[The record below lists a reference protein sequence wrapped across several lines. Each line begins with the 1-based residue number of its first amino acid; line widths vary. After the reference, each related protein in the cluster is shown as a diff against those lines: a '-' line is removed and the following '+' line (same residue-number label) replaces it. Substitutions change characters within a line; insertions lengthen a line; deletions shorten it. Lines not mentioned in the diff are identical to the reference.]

1 MTELAGVMVGNYFLL
16 ECLERE
22 GMVET
27 YRARPTTRGGCDVV
41 LRIYRPAFP
50 DPTGFQEHFSSEVE
64 KVWRC
69 HHEHIQPLIE
79 YGAGDD
85 LLYTVTQVTEAET
98 LQRFLERWENGQPD
112 APVPA
117 LLSLAVV
124 GRILTQIGSALHYA
138 HEHRIVHGNIQP
150 TSILVEHEGHFV
162 LTDFS
167 MKSPREETDAV
178 VMQAQ
183 GGNAAYMAPEQALGI
198 LSPACDIYALG
209 VLLFRLLTGRL
220 PYDGE
225 SPDAIALNHADE
237 PIPSVREWR
246 PDVPEAL
253 ELVTRVA
260 LAKSPAARFPTA
272 AAFVEAL
279 DAAIRN
285 ETPPVVITTAPI
297 RRIPVRARRTALTWS
312 RVFTLLSVLVMLCSL
327 SGVIF
332 FFAANPFH
340 LENLP
345 FLPLQSLGQAGTLH
359 MNPFQRAT
367 PTMGATPV
375 KTSTSQQSSGGGKA
389 PPSRGHTTPV
399 AGSTPLPG
407 TSPTTTP
414 DPTATQPPAAVV
426 CVSGTLSI
434 DGSPYLRSLMQ
445 QINSDYNAQCS
456 GLQIGLRADG
466 SRAINLVQQGQ
477 IDIADTDLSAQPGRN
492 LSDHPVAALLYT
504 LVASPDVSISG
515 LTTTQ
520 IQAIY
525 AGQITNWS
533 QFGGPNEAIT
543 LILPPATSSISS
555 IFRAFVLHGV
565 PISAS
570 AYVVKKDQ
578 PARILQLV
586 SQIPG
591 ALSFVPLAAVS
602 GSSPSVQ
609 TLTIDGASAS
619 QQSLLAGTYTF
630 WSIEHLYT
638 LGGDTSQAEAYLQFA
653 TSPQESSQFSR
664 FGAVPLAMIDRT
676 IVQSHLPG
684 PVF

>member
-27 YRARPTTRGGCDVV
+27 YRARPTTRGGRDVV

-50 DPTGFQEHFSSEVE
+50 DPTGFQEHFAAEVE

-79 YGAGDD
+79 YGAGED

-98 LQRFLERWENGQPD
+98 LVQFLERWESGQQDTSMPESLPL
-112 APVPA
+112 PVVA
-117 LLSLAVV
+117 
-124 GRILTQIGSALHYA
+124 RMLTQVGSALQYT
-138 HEHRIVHGNIQP
+138 HEQQIVHGNIQSA
-150 TSILVEHEGHFV
+150 SILVEHEGRFL

-167 MKSPREETDAV
+167 MKSPREESNAV
-178 VMQAQ
+178 VTEAQ
-183 GGNAAYMAPEQALGI
+183 SGNAAYMAPEQSLGI

-225 SPDAIALNHADE
+225 SSEAIALKHADE

-272 AAFVEAL
+272 AAFVDAL

-285 ETPPVVITTAPI
+285 NAPPVVITTAPI

-312 RVFTLLSVLVMLCSL
+312 RVFTLISVLLMLCGL

-345 FLPLQSLGQAGTLH
+345 FLPLQSLGQPGKFH
-359 MNPFQRAT
+359 MNPGNGAT
-367 PTMGATPV
+367 PTTGATTVTP
-375 KTSTSQQSSGGGKA
+375 STSQQSATSGKA
-389 PPSRGHTTPV
+389 PPSRGHTTPTV
-399 AGSTPLPG
+399 GTTPLPG
-407 TSPTTTP
+407 TL
-414 DPTATQPPAAVV
+414 PTATPEPTAAPPPAPVV

-434 DGSPYLRSLMQ
+434 DGSPYLRALMQ
-445 QINSDYNAQCS
+445 QITNDYTAQCA
-456 GLQIGLRADG
+456 GLQIGLRTDG

-477 IDIADTDLSAQPGRN
+477 IDVADTDLSARPGRN
-492 LSDHPVAALLYT
+492 LTDHPVAALLYT
-504 LVASPDVSISG
+504 LIASPDISISG
-515 LTTTQ
+515 LTTAQ

-533 QFGGPNEAIT
+533 QLGGPNEAIT

-555 IFRAFVLHGV
+555 IFHTFVLGGA
-565 PISAS
+565 PISAN

-591 ALSFVPLAAVS
+591 ALSFVPLAAVT
-602 GSSPSVQ
+602 GSNPPVQ
-609 TLTIDGASAS
+609 VLAIDGASAS
-619 QQSLLAGTYTF
+619 QQSFLAGTYTF

-638 LGGDTSQAEAYLQFA
+638 LGSGTAQAQAYIQFA
-653 TSPQESSQFSR
+653 ASPQESSQLSK
-664 FGAVPLAMIDRT
+664 FGAVPLGMIDST

>member
-27 YRARPTTRGGCDVV
+27 YRARPTTRGGCDVI

-50 DPTGFQEHFSSEVE
+50 DPTGFQEHFSAEVE

-85 LLYTVTQVTEAET
+85 LLYTVTQVTEAES
-98 LQRFLERWENGQPD
+98 LERFLERWENGQQG
-112 APVPA
+112 APVSA
-117 LLSLAVV
+117 LLPLPVV
-124 GRILTQIGSALHYA
+124 ARILDQAGSALHYA
-138 HEHRIVHGNIQP
+138 HEQQIVHGNIQSA
-150 TSILVEHEGHFV
+150 SILVEHEGRFL

-167 MKSPREETDAV
+167 MKSPRQESDAV
-178 VMQAQ
+178 VAQAQ
-183 GGNAAYMAPEQALGI
+183 GGNAAYIAPEQSLGI

-209 VLLFRLLTGRL
+209 VLLYRLLTGRL

-225 SPDAIALNHADE
+225 SPDAIALKHADE

-246 PDVPEAL
+246 RDVPEAL

-285 ETPPVVITTAPI
+285 DAPPVVITTAPI

-312 RVFTLLSVLVMLCSL
+312 RVFTLLSVLVMLCGL

-345 FLPLQSLGQAGTLH
+345 FLPLQNLGQAGTLH
-359 MNPFQRAT
+359 MNPSNGAT
-367 PTMGATPV
+367 PTTGATPV
-375 KTSTSQQSSGGGKA
+375 TTSTTQQSATGGKA

-399 AGSTPLPG
+399 AGVTPLPG
-407 TSPTTTP
+407 TSPTVTP
-414 DPTATQPPAAVV
+414 DPTATQPPAPVV

-445 QINSDYNAQCS
+445 QITGDYNAQCA
-456 GLQIGLRADG
+456 GLQIGLRTDG
-466 SRAINLVQQGQ
+466 TRAINLVQRGQ
-477 IDIADTDLSAQPGRN
+477 IDIADTDLSAQPARN
-492 LSDHPVAALLYT
+492 LSDHPVAAFLYT
-504 LVASPDVSISG
+504 LITSRDIPISG
-515 LTTTQ
+515 LTTAQ

-533 QFGGPNEAIT
+533 QLGGPNEAIT

-555 IFRAFVLHGV
+555 IFHAFVLGGA

-591 ALSFVPLAAVS
+591 ALSFVPLAAIS
-602 GSSPSVQ
+602 GSNPSVQ
-609 TLTIDGASAS
+609 MLTIDGASATP
-619 QQSLLAGTYTF
+619 QSLLAGTYTF
-630 WSIEHLYT
+630 WSIEHFYT
-638 LGGDTSQAEAYLQFA
+638 LGSGTSQAQAYIQFA
-653 TSPQESSQFSR
+653 TSPQELGQLTK
-664 FGAVPLAMIDRT
+664 FGAVPLGMIDTT
-676 IVQSHLPG
+676 IVQSHVPG
-684 PVF
+684 PLF

>member
-27 YRARPTTRGGCDVV
+27 YRARPTTRGGCDVI
-41 LRIYRPAFP
+41 LRIFRPAFP
-50 DPTGFQEHFSSEVE
+50 DPIGFQEHFSAEVE

-79 YGAGDD
+79 YGAGED

-98 LQRFLERWENGQPD
+98 LERFLERWEAGRQD
-112 APVPA
+112 APVPTP
-117 LLSLAVV
+117 LPLPVV
-124 GRILTQIGSALHYA
+124 ARILAQAGSALHYA
-138 HEHRIVHGNIQP
+138 HEQRIVHGNIQSA
-150 TSILVEHEGHFV
+150 SILVEHEGRFL

-167 MKSPREETDAV
+167 MKHPREESHV
-178 VMQAQ
+178 VVAQAQ
-183 GGNAAYMAPEQALGI
+183 EGNAAYIAPEQALGV

-220 PYDGE
+220 PYDDE
-225 SPDAIALNHADE
+225 SPDAIALKHADE

-272 AAFVEAL
+272 AAFVDAL

-285 ETPPVVITTAPI
+285 DAPPVVITTAPV

-312 RVFTLLSVLVMLCSL
+312 RVFTLISVLVMLCGL

-345 FLPLQSLGQAGTLH
+345 FLSLQNLGQAGKFH
-359 MNPFQRAT
+359 MNPGNGAT
-367 PTMGATPV
+367 PTTGTTAVTP
-375 KTSTSQQSSGGGKA
+375 STSQQPVASGNA
-389 PPSRGHTTPV
+389 PPARGHTTPV
-399 AGSTPLPG
+399 VEVTPLPG
-407 TSPTTTP
+407 TSPTVTP
-414 DPTATQPPAAVV
+414 YPIGTATPAPVV

-445 QINSDYNAQCS
+445 QINSDYNAQCA
-456 GLQIGLRADG
+456 GLQIGLRTDG
-466 SRAINLVQQGQ
+466 SRAINLVQRGQ
-477 IDIADTDLSAQPGRN
+477 VDIADADLSAQAARN
-492 LSDHPVAALLYT
+492 LTDHPVAALLYT
-504 LVASPDVSISG
+504 LIASPNITLSG
-515 LTTTQ
+515 LSTAQ

-533 QFGGPNEAIT
+533 QLGGPNEAIT
-543 LILPPATSSISS
+543 LILPPSTSSISS
-555 IFRAFVLHGV
+555 IFHTFVLGGA

-570 AYVVKKDQ
+570 AYVMKKDQ
-578 PARILQLV
+578 PARVLQLV

-591 ALSFVPLAAVS
+591 ALSFVPLAAVI
-602 GSSPSVQ
+602 GSNPPVQ
-609 TLTIDGASAS
+609 MLTIDGASATP
-619 QQSLLAGTYTF
+619 QTLLAGTYTF
-630 WSIEHLYT
+630 WSLEHLYT
-638 LGGDTSQAEAYLQFA
+638 LGSGTPQAQAYIQFA
-653 TSPQESSQFSR
+653 TSPQELSQLSR
-664 FGAVPLAMIDRT
+664 FGAVPLGMIDTT

-684 PVF
+684 PLF

>member
-1 MTELAGVMVGNYFLL
+1 MTELAGVMVGSYFLL

-27 YRARPTTRGGCDVV
+27 YRARPTTRGGCDVI
-41 LRIYRPAFP
+41 LRIFRPAFS
-50 DPTGFQEHFSSEVE
+50 DPTGFQEHFSTEVE

-79 YGAGDD
+79 YGAGED
-85 LLYTVTQVTEAET
+85 LLFTVTQATEAET
-98 LQRFLERWENGQPD
+98 LERFLERWENGQQGVSD
-112 APVPA
+112 PA
-117 LLSLAVV
+117 LLPLPVV
-124 GRILTQIGSALHYA
+124 QRILAQVGSALQFA
-138 HEHRIVHGNIQP
+138 HEQQIVHGNIQP
-150 TSILVEHEGHFV
+150 SSILVAHEGHFM

-167 MKSPREETDAV
+167 LKSPREESNAV
-178 VMQAQ
+178 VTEAA
-183 GGNAAYMAPEQALGI
+183 NAAYSAPEQALGI

-225 SPDAIALNHADE
+225 SPEAIALKHADE

-260 LAKSPAARFPTA
+260 LAKSPAARFPSA
-272 AAFVEAL
+272 AAFVDAL
-279 DAAIRN
+279 EAAIRN
-285 ETPPVVITTAPI
+285 DAPPVVITTAPI
-297 RRIPVRARRTALTWS
+297 RRIPVRARRTGLTWS
-312 RVFTLLSVLVMLCSL
+312 RVFTLISVLVMLCGL

-345 FLPLQSLGQAGTLH
+345 FLPLQNLGQAGKFH
-359 MNPFQRAT
+359 ISSGNGAT
-367 PTMGATPV
+367 PTTAATPV
-375 KTSTSQQSSGGGKA
+375 TPVTSQQSATSGYA

-399 AGSTPLPG
+399 VGTTPLPG
-407 TSPTTTP
+407 TSPTVSP
-414 DPTATQPPAAVV
+414 DPTVTQPPAPVA

-434 DGSPYLRSLMQ
+434 DGSPYLQPLMQ
-445 QINSDYNAQCS
+445 QINSDYNTQCA
-456 GLQIGLRADG
+456 GLQIGLRTDG
-466 SRAINLVQQGQ
+466 NRAINLVQRGQ
-477 IDIADTDLSAQPGRN
+477 IDIADADLSAQAARN
-492 LSDHPVAALLYT
+492 LTDHPVAALLYT
-504 LVASPDVSISG
+504 LIASPDISLSG
-515 LTTTQ
+515 LTTAQ

-543 LILPPATSSISS
+543 LILPPNTSSISS
-555 IFRAFVLHGV
+555 IFHAFVLGSA
-565 PISAS
+565 PISANV
-570 AYVVKKDQ
+570 YVMKKDQ
-578 PARILQLV
+578 PARVLQFV

-591 ALSFVPLAAVS
+591 ALSFVPLAAVT
-602 GSSPSVQ
+602 GSNLSVQ
-609 TLTIDGASAS
+609 MLTIDGASATS
-619 QQSLLAGTYTF
+619 QSLRAGSYTF
-630 WSIEHLYT
+630 WSIEHFYT
-638 LGGDTSQAEAYLQFA
+638 LGSGTSQAQAYIQFA
-653 TSPQESSQFSR
+653 TSPQESGQLSR
-664 FGAVPLAMIDRT
+664 FGAVPLAMIDSA

>member
-1 MTELAGVMVGNYFLL
+1 MPGQGQVPTLLRSRGRIGWGRDRACPRPSSLLHGKRGDMTELAGVMVGNYFLL

-50 DPTGFQEHFSSEVE
+50 DPTGFQEHFSAEVE

-98 LQRFLERWENGQPD
+98 LERFLERWEDGQPD

-117 LLSLAVV
+117 LLPLPVV
-124 GRILTQIGSALHYA
+124 ERILAQIGSALHYV
-138 HEHRIVHGNIQP
+138 HEHQIVHGNIQLE
-150 TSILVEHEGHFV
+150 SILVAHEGYFL

-167 MKSPREETDAV
+167 MKSRREETHAV
-178 VMQAQ
+178 VTEAQ
-183 GGNAAYMAPEQALGI
+183 GGNAAYMSPEQSLGI

-225 SPDAIALNHADE
+225 SPDAIALKHADE

-260 LAKSPAARFPTA
+260 LAKTPAARFPTA

-285 ETPPVVITTAPI
+285 DAPPVVITTAPI

-345 FLPLQSLGQAGTLH
+345 FLPSLQKLGGVGKFHINPSNGT
-359 MNPFQRAT
+359 T
-367 PTMGATPV
+367 PTTGTTPV
-375 KTSTSQQSSGGGKA
+375 TTSTAQQGTTGGKA
-389 PPSRGHTTPV
+389 PSSRGHTTPV
-399 AGSTPLPG
+399 VGGTPLPG
-407 TSPTTTP
+407 TSPTVTP
-414 DPTATQPPAAVV
+414 YPTVTQPPETVV
-426 CVSGTLSI
+426 C
-434 DGSPYLRSLMQ
+434 
-445 QINSDYNAQCS
+445 A
-456 GLQIGLRADG
+456 
-466 SRAINLVQQGQ
+466 
-477 IDIADTDLSAQPGRN
+477 
-492 LSDHPVAALLYT
+492 
-504 LVASPDVSISG
+504 
-515 LTTTQ
+515 
-520 IQAIY
+520 
-525 AGQITNWS
+525 
-533 QFGGPNEAIT
+533 
-543 LILPPATSSISS
+543 
-555 IFRAFVLHGV
+555 
-565 PISAS
+565 
-570 AYVVKKDQ
+570 
-578 PARILQLV
+578 
-586 SQIPG
+586 
-591 ALSFVPLAAVS
+591 
-602 GSSPSVQ
+602 
-609 TLTIDGASAS
+609 
-619 QQSLLAGTYTF
+619 
-630 WSIEHLYT
+630 
-638 LGGDTSQAEAYLQFA
+638 
-653 TSPQESSQFSR
+653 
-664 FGAVPLAMIDRT
+664 
-676 IVQSHLPG
+676 
-684 PVF
+684 

>member
-27 YRARPTTRGGCDVV
+27 YRARPTTRGGCDVI
-41 LRIYRPAFP
+41 LRIFRPAFP
-50 DPTGFQEHFSSEVE
+50 DPTGFQEHFSAEVE
-64 KVWRC
+64 KVWRY

-79 YGAGDD
+79 YGAGED

-98 LQRFLERWENGQPD
+98 LARFLERWESEQQD
-112 APVPA
+112 AQLPLPVVA
-117 LLSLAVV
+117 
-124 GRILTQIGSALHYA
+124 RILAQVSSALHYA
-138 HEHRIVHGNIQP
+138 HEQQIVHGNIQP
-150 TSILVEHEGHFV
+150 ASILVEHEGHFL

-167 MKSPREETDAV
+167 MKSPRAESYAV
-178 VMQAQ
+178 MEQAQ
-183 GGNAAYMAPEQALGI
+183 EGNAAYIAPEQALGV

-209 VLLFRLLTGRL
+209 VLLFLLLTGRL

-225 SPDAIALNHADE
+225 SPDEIALKHADE

-272 AAFVEAL
+272 AAFVDAL

-285 ETPPVVITTAPI
+285 DAPPVVITTAPI

-312 RVFTLLSVLVMLCSL
+312 RVFTLLSVLIMLCGL

-340 LENLP
+340 LDNLP
-345 FLPLQSLGQAGTLH
+345 FLSLQNLGQAGKFHL
-359 MNPFQRAT
+359 NPGNGAT
-367 PTMGATPV
+367 PTTGTTPV
-375 KTSTSQQSSGGGKA
+375 TSSTSQPSTVSGNA

-399 AGSTPLPG
+399 AGVTPLPG
-407 TSPTTTP
+407 TTPTVTTG
-414 DPTATQPPAAVV
+414 PPIIQTPAPVV

-434 DGSPYLRSLMQ
+434 DGSLYLRPLMQ
-445 QINSDYNAQCS
+445 QIDSDYNAQCAE
-456 GLQIGLRADG
+456 LQIGLRTDG
-466 SRAINLVQQGQ
+466 SRAINLVQHGQ
-477 IDIADTDLSAQPGRN
+477 IDIADSDVGAQPGRN
-492 LSDHPVAALLYT
+492 LTDHPLAALLYT
-504 LVASPDVSISG
+504 LIASPDISLSG
-515 LTTTQ
+515 LSTAQ

-533 QFGGPNEAIT
+533 QLGGPNEAIT

-555 IFRAFVLHGV
+555 IFRTFILSGA
-565 PISAS
+565 PIA
-570 AYVVKKDQ
+570 AHTYILKKDQ
-578 PARILQLV
+578 PARVLQLV

-591 ALSFVPLAAVS
+591 ALSFVPLAALT
-602 GSSPSVQ
+602 GSNSPVQ
-609 TLTIDGASAS
+609 MLTIDGASATS
-619 QQSLLAGTYTF
+619 QSLQAGTYTF

-638 LGGDTSQAEAYLQFA
+638 LGSGTSQAQAYIQFA
-653 TSPQESSQFSR
+653 TSPQELSQLSK
-664 FGAVPLAMIDRT
+664 FGAVPLGMINSE

>member
-50 DPTGFQEHFSSEVE
+50 DPTGFQEHFSAEVE

-69 HHEHIQPLIE
+69 HHEHIQSLIE
-79 YGAGDD
+79 YGAGED

-98 LQRFLERWENGQPD
+98 LEHFLEQWENGQQD
-112 APVPA
+112 VPVLT
-117 LLSLAVV
+117 LLPLPVV
-124 GRILTQIGSALHYA
+124 ARILAQVGSALHYA
-138 HEHRIVHGNIQP
+138 HERQIVHGNIQP
-150 TSILVEHEGHFV
+150 TSILVEHEGRFL

-167 MKSPREETDAV
+167 MKSPREESDAV
-178 VMQAQ
+178 VTQTQ
-183 GGNAAYMAPEQALGI
+183 GGNAAYIAPEQSLGI

-225 SPDAIALNHADE
+225 SPEAIALKHADE

-272 AAFVEAL
+272 SAFVDAL

-285 ETPPVVITTAPI
+285 DAPPVVITTAPI

-327 SGVIF
+327 SGVVF

-345 FLPLQSLGQAGTLH
+345 FLPLQDLGQAGKFH
-359 MNPFQRAT
+359 MNPGNGVT
-367 PTMGATPV
+367 PTTGATPV
-375 KTSTSQQSSGGGKA
+375 ATSTSQQSATSGKA
-389 PPSRGHTTPV
+389 PPSRGYTTPV
-399 AGSTPLPG
+399 AGVTPLPG
-407 TSPTTTP
+407 TSPTVTSNPTQTP
-414 DPTATQPPAAVV
+414 VV

-434 DGSPYLRSLMQ
+434 DGSPYLRLLMQ
-445 QINSDYNAQCS
+445 QINSDYNAQCA
-456 GLQIGLRADG
+456 GLQIGLRTDG
-466 SRAINLVQQGQ
+466 SRAINLVQHGQ
-477 IDIADTDLSAQPGRN
+477 IDIADADLSAQPVRN
-492 LSDHPVAALLYT
+492 LTDHPMVALLYT
-504 LVASPDVSISG
+504 MITSPDITLSG
-515 LTTTQ
+515 LTTAQ
-520 IQAIY
+520 IQGIY

-533 QFGGPNEAIT
+533 QLGGPNEAIT

-555 IFRAFVLHGV
+555 IFHTFVLGGA

-570 AYVVKKDQ
+570 AYIVKKDQ
-578 PARILQLV
+578 PARVLQLV

-591 ALSFVPLAAVS
+591 GLSFVPLAAVT
-602 GSSPSVQ
+602 GSNPPVQ
-609 TLTIDGASAS
+609 MLTIDGASATP
-619 QQSLLAGTYTF
+619 QSLLAGTYTF

-638 LGGDTSQAEAYLQFA
+638 LGSGTSQAQAYIQFA
-653 TSPQESSQFSR
+653 TSPQELSQLAK
-664 FGAVPLAMIDRT
+664 FGAVPLAMIDTT

>member
-27 YRARPTTRGGCDVV
+27 YRARPTTRGGYDVV

-50 DPTGFQEHFSSEVE
+50 DPTGFQEHFSAEVE

-98 LQRFLERWENGQPD
+98 LERFLERWENGQPD

-117 LLSLAVV
+117 LLPLPVV
-124 GRILTQIGSALHYA
+124 ERILAQIASALHYA
-138 HEHRIVHGNIQP
+138 HEHQIVHGNIQP
-150 TSILVEHEGHFV
+150 ESILVEHEGHFL

-167 MKSPREETDAV
+167 MKSRREETHAV
-178 VMQAQ
+178 VTEAQ
-183 GGNAAYMAPEQALGI
+183 GGNAVYMSPEQSLGI

-209 VLLFRLLTGRL
+209 VLLYRLLTGRL

-225 SPDAIALNHADE
+225 SPEAIALKHADE

-260 LAKSPAARFPTA
+260 LAKTPAARFPTA
-272 AAFVEAL
+272 AAFLEAL

-285 ETPPVVITTAPI
+285 DAPPVVITTAPI

-312 RVFTLLSVLVMLCSL
+312 RVFTLISVLIMLCGL

-359 MNPFQRAT
+359 MNPFQGAT
-367 PTMGATPV
+367 PTTGATPV
-375 KTSTSQQSSGGGKA
+375 KTSTSQQAGTNGKA

-399 AGSTPLPG
+399 AGGTPLPG
-407 TSPTTTP
+407 TSPTASP
-414 DPTATQPPAAVV
+414 DPTATQPPASVV

-434 DGSPYLRSLMQ
+434 NGSPYLRALMQ
-445 QINSDYNAQCS
+445 QINNDYKAQCA

-466 SRAINLVQQGQ
+466 SRAMNMVQQGQ

-492 LSDHPVAALLYT
+492 LTDHPIAALLYT
-504 LVASPDVSISG
+504 LITSSDVSVSG
-515 LTTTQ
+515 LTTAQ

-533 QFGGPNEAIT
+533 QLGGPNEAIT

-555 IFRAFVLHGV
+555 IFHAFVLHGT
-565 PISAS
+565 PISART
-570 AYVVKKDQ
+570 YVVKKDQ

-602 GSSPSVQ
+602 SSNPSVQ
-609 TLTIDGASAS
+609 TLAIDGASAS
-619 QQSLLAGTYTF
+619 QQSLLTGTYTF

-638 LGGDTSQAEAYLQFA
+638 LGGDTSQTQAYLQFA
-653 TSPQESSQFSR
+653 TSPQESSRFSR
-664 FGAVPLAMIDRT
+664 FGAVPLGMIDSA
-676 IVQSHLPG
+676 IVRSHLPG